1 MSGVSN
7 QVIKPI
13 EELISIGLVQRL
25 QQVFDCASI
34 ITTSVDRR
42 KNLQRLFEGK
52 PVSYPF
58 LFATPSSYSFN
69 TESYSSNRLA
79 RRGLEFNPNPSLD
92 QVQTVRMLPAKLEY
106 EIEYTT
112 DRAFGRDSI
121 TWFAKRWL
129 FAYRNGYMKF
139 NIDYGRLA
147 LKIDVTMSENVP
159 IVPRENVLDQES
171 VYVCTNSLTVNGWIS
186 EEHIGEKGV
195 LNRIDMDVETR
206 PQNDRQSF
214 WSFPESS

>member
-1 MSGVSN
+1 
-7 QVIKPI
+7 
-13 EELISIGLVQRL
+13 
-25 QQVFDCASI
+25 
-34 ITTSVDRR
+34 
-42 KNLQRLFEGK
+42 
-52 PVSYPF
+52 
-58 LFATPSSYSFN
+58 
-69 TESYSSNRLA
+69 
-79 RRGLEFNPNPSLD
+79 
-92 QVQTVRMLPAKLEY
+92 
-106 EIEYTT
+106 
-112 DRAFGRDSI
+112 
-121 TWFAKRWL
+121 
-129 FAYRNGYMKF
+129 MKF